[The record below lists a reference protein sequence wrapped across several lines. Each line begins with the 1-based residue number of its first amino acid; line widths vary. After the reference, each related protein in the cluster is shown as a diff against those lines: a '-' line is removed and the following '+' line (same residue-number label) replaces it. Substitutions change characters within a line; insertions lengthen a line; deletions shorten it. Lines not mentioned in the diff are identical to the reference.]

1 MANPQPKELLRAKGE
16 NSTRKFDIE
25 DFFFGWGVLGGG
37 RRRKMP
43 VIVHSGQIPQPLK
56 VILTA

>member
-1 MANPQPKELLRAKGE
+1 MANPQPRELLRAKGE

-37 RRRKMP
+37 EEKKNAS
-43 VIVHSGQIPQPLK
+43 HS
-56 VILTA
+56 T